1 MNDTTDLTSQPVT
14 ARPAANYAWRLM
26 MLIPAI
32 ALIAYGYWRYKDVPP
47 GGTVTSIRLTSKT
60 DLSGQVRDAY
70 AGVSP
75 TTADFYLKLFAPD
88 GGELK
93 LPPFDDTPLGN
104 GLTWPLEKP
113 IPLDDLA
120 RVEVWDDNSML
131 PDKQLDRIE
140 IPTNDLANEW
150 EIDGQTF
157 HVRMNG
163 SKLEPPRWATPLMG
177 VGAVLFAVVLLRFV
191 WDQAI

>member
-1 MNDTTDLTSQPVT
+1 MSDPAIPPVVPI
-14 ARPAANYAWRLM
+14 RPAANYAWRLM

-32 ALIAYGYWRYKDVPP
+32 ALIVYGYWRYKDVPP
-47 GGTVTSIRLTSKT
+47 GGTVTSIRLTSKA

-75 TTADFYLKLFAPD
+75 TTADFYLKLFLPD
-88 GGELK
+88 GSELK
-93 LPPFDDTPLGN
+93 LQPFDDTPLGN
-104 GLTWPLEKP
+104 GLTWTLDKP
-113 IPLDDLA
+113 IPLDQIA

-140 IPTNDLANEW
+140 IPMSAW

-157 HVRMNG
+157 HLRMNG
-163 SKLEPPRWATPLMG
+163 SKLEPPRWATPLIG
-177 VGAVLFAVVLLRFV
+177 VGAMLFAVVLLRFV

>member
-1 MNDTTDLTSQPVT
+1 MSEPVIP
-14 ARPAANYAWRLM
+14 AAAPVRPATSYAWRLM

-32 ALIAYGYWRYKDVPP
+32 ALIAYGYWRRIDVPP
-47 GGTVTSIRLTSKT
+47 GGTVMSIRLTSKS

-70 AGVSP
+70 AGVMP
-75 TTADFYLKLFAPD
+75 TTADFYLKLVTPD

-93 LPPFDDTPLGN
+93 LPPFEDTPLGN
-104 GLTWPLEKP
+104 GLTWTLDKP
-113 IPLDDLA
+113 IALDQIA
-120 RVEVWDDNSML
+120 RVEVWDDNGML

-140 IPTNDLANEW
+140 IPSNEW

-163 SKLEPPRWATPLMG
+163 QKLEAPRWATPLMS
-177 VGAVLFAVVLLRFV
+177 VGAVLGAVIVLRFV
-191 WDQAI
+191 WDQAV